1 MSCVINYAFGEWVEK
16 DGRKRDHSK
25 QKRKER
31 ERVQINKGETKR
43 VIGGLEYKGAQAR
56 KRTNPSIKVSGSTSL
71 EPQERCTYSITQGTS
86 NATRL

>member
-1 MSCVINYAFGEWVEK
+1 MGEKETTASRREK
-16 DGRKRDHSK
+16 
-25 QKRKER
+25 R
-31 ERVQINKGETKR
+31 ERVQIYKGETKR

-56 KRTNPSIKVSGSTSL
+56 KRTNPSIKVAGSTSL